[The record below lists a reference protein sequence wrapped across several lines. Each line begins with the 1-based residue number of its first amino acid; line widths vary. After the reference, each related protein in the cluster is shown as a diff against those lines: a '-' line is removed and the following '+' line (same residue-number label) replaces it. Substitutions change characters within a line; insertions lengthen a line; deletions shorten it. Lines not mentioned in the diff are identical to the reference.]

1 MKTQLKTEPVDK
13 HAEYNKPRMFFLSV
27 MALLTAGISFSM
39 RTSIADDLKTTFFD
53 PIDNLHSAQMIGS
66 GVGVGFL
73 GFAFTIAIGSPLL
86 DKIGMGRLLGG
97 SGACFI
103 IGTLTVIFAGGLAQG
118 AGIYNVIWAGM
129 VVTGVGWGLVE
140 TVINPLA
147 ATLYP
152 EEKTARLNLVHAYW
166 PGGILVGGLVGLGI
180 GQLNMGWQWE
190 LAGVGVPAS
199 VGFIGCLSTKLPQAE
214 GSQVGVSAA
223 EALRGTARP
232 LFIVWFLSMV

>member
-1 MKTQLKTEPVDK
+1 MKTQLKTMPVDK

-53 PIDNLHSAQMIGS
+53 PIDSLHSAQMIGS
-66 GVGVGFL
+66 ALGVAFL
-73 GFAFTIAIGSPLL
+73 GFSFTIAIGSPLL

-103 IGTLTVIFAGGLAQG
+103 LGTLTVIFAGSLAQG
-118 AGIYNVIWAGM
+118 AAIYNVIWVGM
-129 VVTGVGWGLVE
+129 VITGIGWGLVE

-152 EEKTARLNLVHAYW
+152 EEKTARLNTLHAWW
-166 PGGILVGGLVGLGI
+166 PAGIIMGGLIGI
-180 GQLNMGWQWE
+180 
-190 LAGVGVPAS
+190 
-199 VGFIGCLSTKLPQAE
+199 FIGKLDLNW
-214 GSQVGVSAA
+214 QVK
-223 EALRGTARP
+223 
-232 LFIVWFLSMV
+232 LSMVLLPAITFGILCLTMKFPPT